1 MKQRSDIGI
10 LFRML
15 KELGALAF
23 VMVLT
28 ILCGIS
34 GYLAAASIPVIITV
48 AAFGLIEP
56 GISLPLESALLLVV
70 AAALLRGFLRYAE
83 QLSGHYIAF
92 KILASLR
99 EKVFGHLRILTPAKL
114 DGREK
119 GELVSVITADIELLE
134 TFYAHTVAPVI
145 IALLTS
151 TVFVVALM
159 NIHWLFGVI
168 GAIFYILLGVVVLLV
183 IKKMSAKSGAEYR
196 KEMGRSGAFFL
207 DSLRGLRETLIF
219 GAAKNRA
226 ADIDASS
233 SRLAN
238 AGKRLKRNE
247 GLAYAISS
255 LAVTAALLS
264 IVSTG
269 YGLVQNGSVNIAGLV
284 IAAVLLASSFGPV
297 LALSSLSTTLAST
310 VASARR
316 LFSLLDEQPV
326 VDEVCGEADVA
337 AADAEY
343 REVGFSY
350 PQRREAILKKFS
362 VVVKEKSVTGFM
374 GASGSGKSTALK
386 LLMRFYDADTGSVFI
401 GGEDVKTTPTSAL
414 RSSQTFISQDT
425 VLFKDTLENNIR
437 MGDNSMPMDAVMIAA
452 KKAAIHDFITAQPQ
466 GYQTNAGELGERLSS
481 GERQRIA
488 LARAFLRDSRMLLLD
503 EPTSNLDVLNEA
515 EILRSLKNYC
525 CGKTVI
531 LVSHRKSTMAICE
544 RIVGFGS

>member
-1 MKQRSDIGI
+1 MKQRTDAWI
-10 LFRML
+10 LLRML

-28 ILCGIS
+28 ILCGIG
-34 GYLAAASIPVIITV
+34 GYLTAAAIPVFITI
-48 AAFGLIEP
+48 AAFGLIDP
-56 GISLPLESALLLVV
+56 SISLSMESAILIVV

-99 EKVFGHLRILTPAKL
+99 DKVFSRLRILTPAKL

-145 IALLTS
+145 IALLAS
-151 TVFVVALM
+151 TAFIVALLH
-159 NIHWLFGVI
+159 IHWIFGVL
-168 GAIFYILLGVVVLLV
+168 GALFYILLGVVVLLV
-183 IKKMSAKSGAEYR
+183 IKKMSETSGADYR

-207 DSLRGLRETLIF
+207 DSLRGLRETLLF
-219 GAAKNRA
+219 GSQKNRA
-226 ADIDASS
+226 DDIDASS
-233 SRLAN
+233 DRLAS
-238 AGKRLKRNE
+238 AGKKLKRNE

-255 LAVTAALLS
+255 VSVTLALVSILAV
-264 IVSTG
+264 G
-269 YGLVQNGSVNIAGLV
+269 YGLVQNGSVTIAGLV

-326 VDEVCGEADVA
+326 VNEVSGEADITA
-337 AADAEY
+337 SDAEY
-343 REVGFSY
+343 RDVGFSY
-350 PQRREAILKKFS
+350 PQRREQILRKFS
-362 VVVKEKSVTGFM
+362 VLVKEGGTTGFM

-386 LLMRFYDADTGSVFI
+386 LLMRFYDADTGSVLM
-401 GGEDVKTTPTSAL
+401 GGENVKAMPTSAL
-414 RSSQTFISQDT
+414 RESQTFISQDT
-425 VLFKDTLENNIR
+425 VLFNDTLENNIR
-437 MGDNSMPMDAVMIAA
+437 LGDNSMPMDAVISAA
-452 KKAAIHDFITAQPQ
+452 KKAAIHDFILSQPQ

-488 LARAFLRDSRMLLLD
+488 LARAFLRDSRMVLLD

-515 EILRSLKNYC
+515 AILKSLQNYC

-531 LVSHRKSTMAICE
+531 LVSHRKSTMAICD
-544 RIVGFGS
+544 RIVEFES

>member
-1 MKQRSDIGI
+1 MKQRTDAWI
-10 LFRML
+10 LLRML

-28 ILCGIS
+28 ILCGIG
-34 GYLAAASIPVIITV
+34 GYLTAAAIPVFITI
-48 AAFGLIEP
+48 AAFGLIDP
-56 GISLPLESALLLVV
+56 GISLPIESAILIVV
-70 AAALLRGFLRYAE
+70 AAALLRGVLRYAE

-99 EKVFGHLRILTPAKL
+99 DKVFGRLRILSPAKL

-134 TFYAHTVAPVI
+134 TFYAHTVAPVVIALLASTAFI
-145 IALLTS
+145 IALLH
-151 TVFVVALM
+151 
-159 NIHWLFGVI
+159 IHWLFGVL
-168 GAIFYILLGVVVLLV
+168 GALFYILLGVVVLLV
-183 IKKMSAKSGAEYR
+183 IKKMSETSGADYR

-207 DSLRGLRETLIF
+207 DSLRGLRETLLF
-219 GAAKNRA
+219 GAQKNRA
-226 ADIDASS
+226 DDIDASS
-233 SRLAN
+233 DRLAS
-238 AGKRLKRNE
+238 AGKKLKRNE

-255 LAVTAALLS
+255 VSVTLALVSILAV
-264 IVSTG
+264 G
-269 YGLVQNGSVNIAGLV
+269 YGLVQNGSVTIAGLV

-326 VDEVCGEADVA
+326 VDEVGGETDVI

-343 REVGFSY
+343 REVGFAY
-350 PQRREAILKKFS
+350 PQRREQILRKFS
-362 VVVKEKSVTGFM
+362 VLVKEGGTTGFM

-386 LLMRFYDADTGSVFI
+386 LPMRFYDADTGSVLM
-401 GGEDVKTTPTSAL
+401 GGENVKAMPTSAL
-414 RSSQTFISQDT
+414 RKSQTFISQDT
-425 VLFKDTLENNIR
+425 VLFNDTLENNIR
-437 MGDNSMPMDAVMIAA
+437 LGDNSMPMDAVISAA
-452 KKAAIHDFITAQPQ
+452 KKAAIHDFILSQPQ
-466 GYQTNAGELGERLSS
+466 GYQTNVGELGERLSS

-488 LARAFLRDSRMLLLD
+488 LARAFLRDSRMVLLD

-515 EILRSLKNYC
+515 AILKSLQTYC

-531 LVSHRKSTMAICE
+531 LVSHRKSTMAICD
-544 RIVGFGS
+544 RIVEFGS